1 MSYIIVQYQNKEVL
15 DELLKTEKD
24 LVELT
29 AKLFN
34 KLPEEIIVDYV
45 PFYTYKGKRKILVRA
60 ETSLKNIDL
69 LNTWAS
75 EIKLVFQDKFND
87 FGIKTY
93 VEDSRWQEGSK

>member
-1 MSYIIVQYQNKEVL
+1 MSYIVVQYQNQEDL
-15 DELLKTEKD
+15 DSLLKTEIE

-34 KLPEEIIVDYV
+34 KKTEEIIVDYV
-45 PFYTYKGKRKILVRA
+45 PFGSYKGKRKILIRA
-60 ETSLKNIDL
+60 ETSLKNVEL

-75 EIKLVFQDKFND
+75 EIKIVFQNKFHD

-93 VEDSRWQEGSK
+93 VEDSRWQEENK